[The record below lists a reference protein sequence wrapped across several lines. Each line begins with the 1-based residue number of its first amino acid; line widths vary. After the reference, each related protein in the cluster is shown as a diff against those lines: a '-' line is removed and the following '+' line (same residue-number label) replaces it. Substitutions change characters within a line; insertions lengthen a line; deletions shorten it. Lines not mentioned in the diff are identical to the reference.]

1 MLPLL
6 SRPAVSDTFLA
17 LVKRCFHIHIMMM
30 PQRIRDA
37 RKAKGLT
44 QEALAE
50 ILGVERPAISQW
62 ETGKTNVDPKNMKN
76 LADALSVSVAYLSGE
91 EDEPSNVSSP
101 VSQSGQRFARNR
113 RQQYPVWGTVECG
126 EDGVFQIT
134 EGTAVAWNNTPPA
147 LEDIPG
153 LYGVF
158 AEGASMQPRFFPGEL
173 LLVNPRRSV
182 SPGRDVIVQLRPKIE
197 GDSPRAL
204 LKRLVRKNSEEIE
217 VEQYNP
223 PKRRVIKMKDILSI
237 HLVLDRDEM

>member
-1 MLPLL
+1 M
-6 SRPAVSDTFLA
+6 
-17 LVKRCFHIHIMMM
+17 MMM

-76 LADALSVSVAYLSGE
+76 LADALSVTVAYLSGE

-101 VSQSGQRFARNR
+101 VSQSGQRFARNG

-126 EDGVFQIT
+126 EDGAFQIT
-134 EGTAVAWNNTPPA
+134 EGNAVAWNSTPPA
-147 LEDIPG
+147 LENILG

-158 AEGASMQPRFFPGEL
+158 AEGASMIPRFFPGEL
-173 LLVNPRRSV
+173 VLVHPRRTV
-182 SPGRDVIVQLRPKIE
+182 TPHRDVIIQLKPKHD
-197 GDSPRAL
+197 GDAPKAL

-223 PKRRVIKMKDILSI
+223 PKRRVIKMKDILSL
-237 HLVLDRDEM
+237 HLVLDRSEM